1 MSEMDQAESEVMQTT
16 QWMLKECEELFYT
29 ALDQLDNLEL
39 AFEKCLE
46 WINNKVSSYDRELNE
61 LEKFNAKYQTQY
73 AVEIGRHPRNEDKCE
88 LLLELMKLNTD
99 RMDKLKND
107 IHAGHIVEESM
118 SKTSKPWETKD
129 TTIEFSKTTTQQT
142 TMRRHRGR

>member
-16 QWMLKECEELFYT
+16 QWMLKECEELFYK

-46 WINNKVSSYDRELNE
+46 WIDNKVSSYDRELKE
-61 LEKFNAKYQTQY
+61 LEKFNVKYQTQY
-73 AVEIGRHPRNEDKCE
+73 AVEIGRHPRNEDRCE

-99 RMDKLKND
+99 RIDKLKND
-107 IHAGHIVEESM
+107 IRAGHIVKESM
-118 SKTSKPWETKD
+118 SKTSKPWEIKD
-129 TTIEFSKTTTQQT
+129 ATIEFSKTTTQQT

>member
-1 MSEMDQAESEVMQTT
+1 MSEMDQAESEVMQIT
-16 QWMLKECEELFYT
+16 QWMLKECEELFYK

-46 WINNKVSSYDRELNE
+46 WIDNKVASYDRELKE
-61 LEKFNAKYQTQY
+61 LEKFNVKYQTQY

-88 LLLELMKLNTD
+88 LLIELMKLNTD

-107 IHAGHIVEESM
+107 IHAGHIVKESM

-129 TTIEFSKTTTQQT
+129 TTIEFSKITTQQT
-142 TMRRHRGR
+142 TMHRHRGR

>member
-1 MSEMDQAESEVMQTT
+1 MSDIDQGEQDVYQTT
-16 QWMLKECEELFYT
+16 RWMLQQCEEIFYK
-29 ALDQLDNLEL
+29 ALDQLDNIEL
-39 AFEKCLE
+39 AFEKCLD
-46 WINNKVSSYDRELNE
+46 WLDNKDISYNRELKE
-61 LEKFNAKYQTQY
+61 LEKFNVKYQTQY

-107 IHAGHIVEESM
+107 IHAGHIVKESM

-142 TMRRHRGR
+142 TIHRHRGK

>member
-16 QWMLKECEELFYT
+16 QWMLKECEELFYN
-29 ALDQLDNLEL
+29 ALEQLDNLEL

-46 WINNKVSSYDRELNE
+46 WIDNKVSSYSRELKE
-61 LEKFNAKYQTQY
+61 LEKFNVKYQTQY
-73 AVEIGRHPRNEDKCE
+73 AVEIGRHPRNEDRCE

-99 RMDKLKND
+99 RIDKLKND
-107 IHAGHIVEESM
+107 IRAGHIVKESM
-118 SKTSKPWETKD
+118 SMTSKPWEIKD
-129 TTIEFSKTTTQQT
+129 ATLEFSTTTTQQT